1 MPVNAPAPDVL
12 VVVPCLNEA
21 AHLPGL
27 LERLFCDRAAQRFRV
42 VVVDGGSVDASRH
55 IVRQAAAREPRLA
68 LLNNPA
74 RLQSAG
80 VNLAVRRF
88 GAGCVWLI
96 RLDAHAGY
104 PPDYCA
110 RLIEAAERLGADS
123 VTVPMCSRGHD
134 AFQRAVAAAQNSLLG
149 AGGSRHR
156 RAGAGGW
163 VEHGH
168 HALMRLDAFTE
179 VGGYDEGFAANEDA
193 ELDVRLLQAGRRIW
207 LEESLMVTYYPRRRP
222 GALFRQYLA
231 YGEGRAR
238 TVLKHRLVPRVRQAA
253 PLAVAPAV
261 LLAVAG
267 AAWGPLATPA
277 AAWATLCLAYGAW
290 LGVRERD
297 ACAAGS
303 GAAAM
308 VMHLGWSLGFWRR
321 LLRLTPARPRT
332 EAAA

>member
-1 MPVNAPAPDVL
+1 MNASVPDVL

-21 AHLPGL
+21 AHLDGL
-27 LERLFCDRAAQRFRV
+27 LERLLSDAAVDRCRIV
-42 VVVDGGSVDASRH
+42 VADGGSTDASRA
-55 IVRQAAAREPRLA
+55 IVRRFSARDPRVI
-68 LLNNPA
+68 LLDNPA

-80 VNLAVRRF
+80 VNLAARRF
-88 GAGCVWLI
+88 GPGCAWLI

-110 RLIEAAERLGADS
+110 GLLAAAERTGADS
-123 VTVPMCSRGHD
+123 VTVPMRSSGGG

-156 RAGAGGW
+156 RTGAGGW
-163 VEHGH
+163 VDHGH
-168 HALMRLDAFTE
+168 HALMRLDAFAE
-179 VGGYDEGFAANEDA
+179 ADGYDESFAANEDA
-193 ELDVRLLQAGRRIW
+193 ELDVRLTRAGRRIW
-207 LEESLMVTYYPRRRP
+207 LEQDLIVTYFPRPRP

-238 TVLKHRLVPRVRQAA
+238 TVLKHRLVPRLRQAA

-261 LLAVAG
+261 LLAAAG

-277 AAWATLCLAYGAW
+277 ALWAGGCLAYGAW
-290 LGVRERD
+290 LGLRERD
-297 ACAAGS
+297 AWAAGS

-321 LLRLTPARPRT
+321 LLGLGSAPRRAEAR
-332 EAAA
+332 A